1 MRYLLSEIAT
11 ILEVDFHGTDCEIS
25 SIVTDS
31 RSVVNGS
38 LFVALKGEKFDGHD
52 FVDEALRNGAVASL
66 TFKPVAGSHIRVTDT
81 LNALG
86 EIAKAYRRTLSAKV
100 IAITGSS
107 GKTTTKDLMA
117 CALRPFGT
125 VVKSEKSL
133 NNEIGVPLTI
143 FQADASTDF
152 LILEMGMRG
161 IGQINYLTQI
171 ATPNVAV
178 LLNAGSA
185 HLSELGSRENILK
198 AKSEIFNHSTQPSVA
213 VTSADDERLVAL
225 TQHLSSQ
232 VVLFGQSEIA
242 DIRIRNLQIDQQGF
256 PNAEIL
262 IGPTSFNLRLEM
274 LGEHQILNSAAVIGV
289 IHACVLDIGTATSA
303 LASCQETSEW
313 RMEIVE
319 LANDITI
326 INDAYN
332 ANPESVKAGL
342 KALKDFAKTK
352 RTWAVLGEMRELGA
366 SALEEH
372 DAIGRLCVRL
382 DISKTLA
389 VGEAAKSIQL
399 GASLEGSWGQE
410 ALYVEDVDGA
420 ITQLI
425 QEVQP
430 GDVIYIKASRAVG
443 LERVAN
449 ALQEHFGRENKPS

>member
-161 IGQINYLTQI
+161 IGQIDYLTQI

-289 IHACVLDIGTATSA
+289 IHACALDIGTATSA

-410 ALYVEDVDGA
+410 ALYVEDVDEA

>member
-1 MRYLLSEIAT
+1 
-11 ILEVDFHGTDCEIS
+11 
-25 SIVTDS
+25 
-31 RSVVNGS
+31 
-38 LFVALKGEKFDGHD
+38 
-52 FVDEALRNGAVASL
+52 
-66 TFKPVAGSHIRVTDT
+66 
-81 LNALG
+81 
-86 EIAKAYRRTLSAKV
+86 
-100 IAITGSS
+100 
-107 GKTTTKDLMA
+107 
-117 CALRPFGT
+117 
-125 VVKSEKSL
+125 
-133 NNEIGVPLTI
+133 
-143 FQADASTDF
+143 
-152 LILEMGMRG
+152 
-161 IGQINYLTQI
+161 
-171 ATPNVAV
+171 
-178 LLNAGSA
+178 
-185 HLSELGSRENILK
+185 
-198 AKSEIFNHSTQPSVA
+198 
-213 VTSADDERLVAL
+213 
-225 TQHLSSQ
+225 
-232 VVLFGQSEIA
+232 
-242 DIRIRNLQIDQQGF
+242 
-256 PNAEIL
+256 
-262 IGPTSFNLRLEM
+262 M

-289 IHACVLDIGTATSA
+289 IHACALDIGTATSA